1 MKRLHVLLPA
11 TAAPLVT
18 LILALACPTAQA
30 QWAWQCRDEKGHM
43 VYSDAAPPPSVPASR
58 IIRNPNSRM
67 ATTYEALP
75 APASGVKAADPA
87 AAKPSQPAS
96 AAAASNPDEELRK
109 RLADRAKKEQEEA
122 KRAELAQRKQAE
134 CERLRNE
141 TAYMQEGRRVGT
153 AQPDGSIAYMD
164 DNQRAAA
171 VQRNQAAISATCS

>member
-11 TAAPLVT
+11 TAA
-18 LILALACPTAQA
+18 LIALACPVAQA
-30 QWAWQCRDEKGHM
+30 QWAWQWRDDKGHM

-67 ATTYEALP
+67 ATAYETIP
-75 APASGVKAADPA
+75 APASGVKAATPPA

-96 AAAASNPDEELRK
+96 AVAAPNPDEELRK
-109 RLADRAKKEQEEA
+109 RLADRAKKEQDEA
-122 KRAELAQRKQAE
+122 KQAEQAQRKQAE
-134 CERLRNE
+134 CARLRNE

-171 VQRNQAAISATCS
+171 VQRNQATLSANCS

>member
-11 TAAPLVT
+11 TAA
-18 LILALACPTAQA
+18 LIALACPPALA
-30 QWAWQCRDEKGHM
+30 QWAWQWRDEKGHM

-58 IIRNPNSRM
+58 IIRNPNSRPVS
-67 ATTYEALP
+67 AYEALP

-87 AAKPSQPAS
+87 AAKPNQPAS
-96 AAAASNPDEELRK
+96 GVAASNPDEELRK
-109 RLADRAKKEQEEA
+109 RLADRAKKEQEEG

-141 TAYMQEGRRVGT
+141 TTYMQEGRRVGT

-171 VQRNQAAISATCS
+171 VQRNQAALSANCS